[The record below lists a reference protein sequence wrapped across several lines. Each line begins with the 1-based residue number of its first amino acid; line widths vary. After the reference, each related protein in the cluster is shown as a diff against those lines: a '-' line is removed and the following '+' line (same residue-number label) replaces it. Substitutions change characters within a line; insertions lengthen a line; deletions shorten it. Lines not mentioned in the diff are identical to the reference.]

1 MYSFRNFVEE
11 SEYLQIS
18 LEIFL
23 FSVKCVVAYWAT
35 DVDFAKHWNFLLGAD
50 HPQNEK
56 RLSRVTSKNERNFY
70 FNETVSLLRRM

>member
-1 MYSFRNFVEE
+1 MYSFTNFVEE

-35 DVDFAKHWNFLLGAD
+35 DVDFAKH
-50 HPQNEK
+50 
-56 RLSRVTSKNERNFY
+56 
-70 FNETVSLLRRM
+70 

>member
-23 FSVKCVVAYWAT
+23 FSVKRVVAYWAT
-35 DVDFAKHWNFLLGAD
+35 DVDFAKH
-50 HPQNEK
+50 
-56 RLSRVTSKNERNFY
+56 
-70 FNETVSLLRRM
+70 